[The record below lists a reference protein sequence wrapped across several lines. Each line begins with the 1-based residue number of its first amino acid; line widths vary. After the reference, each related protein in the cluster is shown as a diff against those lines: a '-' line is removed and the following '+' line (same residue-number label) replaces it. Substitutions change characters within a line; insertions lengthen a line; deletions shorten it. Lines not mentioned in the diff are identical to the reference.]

1 MNRHRDCSDEALL
14 AHFARGRQDAFTE
27 LVRRYGAAIKGFAIR
42 MLHSPEQA
50 EEIYVETF
58 LRVANSRG
66 RWELRGTVRGYLFT
80 IARRLCLDEL
90 RHRQVQRRA
99 YDTVVEIDWAWS
111 PPSPEA
117 RCALGQTADALER
130 ALARLPSE
138 HRDVL
143 LMRTV
148 HGLSAEET
156 ALATGLSEDQVYSQ
170 LSYARRRLRELME
183 APRREEARW
192 AR

>member
-1 MNRHRDCSDEALL
+1 MIALRDTTDEALL
-14 AHFARGRQDAFTE
+14 QAFGKGREDAFAE
-27 LVRRYGAAIKGFAIR
+27 LVRRYGAAIKGFAVR

-58 LRVANSRG
+58 LRVSNSRG
-66 RWELRGTVRGYLFT
+66 RWELRGSVRGYLFT

-130 ALARLPSE
+130 ALARLPAE
-138 HRDVL
+138 HREVL
-143 LMRTV
+143 LLRTI
-148 HGLSAEET
+148 HELSVEET
-156 ALATGLSEDQVYSQ
+156 ARATGLSEDQVYAQ
-170 LSYARRRLRELME
+170 LCYARRRLRELMGQSV
-183 APRREEARW
+183 EARW